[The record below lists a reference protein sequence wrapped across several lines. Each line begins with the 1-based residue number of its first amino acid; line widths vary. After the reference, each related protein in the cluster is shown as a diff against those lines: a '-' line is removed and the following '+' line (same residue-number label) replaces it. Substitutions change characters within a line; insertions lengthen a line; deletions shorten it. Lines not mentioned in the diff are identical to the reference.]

1 MMTRWTLPWIALAAA
16 IVALAGCVKE
26 VRPPPVRQAIQATT
40 EIPADQL
47 LDVGV
52 HIFNPGIP
60 KAVEDDPDLA
70 DKTRIY
76 PDIRK
81 AEARYVAMQLRDALE
96 GTGHWG
102 TARVVPASVVSFD
115 LTVDGR
121 IVESSGTT
129 LKLAVTATDSTGR
142 TWIANK
148 EYEGLADTRVY
159 KDGYSGGRDPFENVY
174 VAIADDLLAARNAR
188 SSADLAN
195 IHRVS
200 ELRFAADFAPVAFSQ
215 YLARD
220 AKSGQYKVL
229 RLPADDDLLLQ
240 RVRQIRE
247 RDYGMIDT
255 VSENYAVFSEKLEP
269 PYTGW
274 RRYTYDEITAE
285 EKLKAQARHRIALGA
300 AAVAAAI
307 FVPDSC
313 SSGSTCDRATSAAR
327 YGAVAGGVAAVVSGY
342 RKHEQSKIHAE
353 SLKEI
358 SGSFQSE
365 AAPLV
370 VDVEGR
376 TLRLTGTAEEQYAE
390 WRRLLHELYREE
402 TGLVPTA
409 PAAGATMPGAQAG
422 GAG

>member
-1 MMTRWTLPWIALAAA
+1 MKALWIAAAVA
-16 IVALAGCVKE
+16 IVAVTGCVKE
-26 VRPPPVRQAIQATT
+26 TRPLPLKQATQATT
-40 EIPADQL
+40 EIPAEQL

-52 HIFNPGIP
+52 HIFSPGIP
-60 KAVEDDPDLA
+60 KEVEDDPDLA

-81 AEARYVAMQLRDALE
+81 AEARYFAMQLRDTLE
-96 GTGHWG
+96 GTGQWG
-102 TARVVPASVVSFD
+102 TARVVPATVVSFD

-121 IVESSGTT
+121 IIESSGTT
-129 LKLAVTATDSTGR
+129 LKLAVTATDATGR
-142 TWIANK
+142 AWIANK

-159 KDGYSGGRDPFENVY
+159 KDGYSAGRDPFENVY
-174 VAIADDLLAARNAR
+174 VAIADDLLAASKTR

-195 IHRVS
+195 IRRVS

-215 YLARD
+215 YLAKN
-220 AKSGQYKVL
+220 AKTGQYRVL

-240 RVRQIRE
+240 RVHQIRE

-255 VSENYAVFSEKLEP
+255 VSENYSAFSEKLEE
-269 PYTGW
+269 PYTSW

-285 EKLKAQARHRIALGA
+285 EKLKAQARHRMALGA
-300 AAVAAAI
+300 AAIAAAI

-313 SSGSTCDRATSAAR
+313 SSGSTCDRAVSAAR

-342 RKHEQSKIHAE
+342 RKNEESKIHVE

-409 PAAGATMPGAQAG
+409 PAVDATTPGAQAG

>member
-1 MMTRWTLPWIALAAA
+1 MKALWIAAAVA
-16 IVALAGCVKE
+16 IVAVTGCVKE
-26 VRPPPVRQAIQATT
+26 TRPLPLKQATQATT
-40 EIPADQL
+40 EIPAEQL

-52 HIFNPGIP
+52 HIFSPGIP
-60 KAVEDDPDLA
+60 KEVEDDPDLA

-81 AEARYVAMQLRDALE
+81 AEARYFAMQLRDTLE
-96 GTGHWG
+96 GTGQWG
-102 TARVVPASVVSFD
+102 TARVVPATVVSFD

-121 IVESSGTT
+121 IIESSGTT
-129 LKLAVTATDSTGR
+129 LKLAVTATDATGR
-142 TWIANK
+142 AWIANK

-159 KDGYSGGRDPFENVY
+159 KDGYSAGRDPFENVY
-174 VAIADDLLAARNAR
+174 VAIADDLLAASKTR

-195 IHRVS
+195 IRRVS

-215 YLARD
+215 YLAKN
-220 AKSGQYKVL
+220 AKTGQYRVL
-229 RLPADDDLLLQ
+229 RLPADDDQLLQ

-255 VSENYAVFSEKLEP
+255 VSENYSAFSEKLEE
-269 PYTGW
+269 PYTSW

-285 EKLKAQARHRIALGA
+285 EKLKAQARHRMALGA
-300 AAVAAAI
+300 AAIAAAI

-313 SSGSTCDRATSAAR
+313 SSGSTCDRAVSAAR

-342 RKHEQSKIHAE
+342 RKNEESKIHVE

-409 PAAGATMPGAQAG
+409 PAVDATTPGAQAG

>member
-1 MMTRWTLPWIALAAA
+1 MT
-16 IVALAGCVKE
+16 GCVKE
-26 VRPPPVRQAIQATT
+26 TRPLPLMQATQAT
-40 EIPADQL
+40 AEIPADQL

-60 KAVEDDPDLA
+60 KAVEEDPDLA

-81 AEARYVAMQLRDALE
+81 AEARFFAMQLRDTLE

-102 TARVVPASVVSFD
+102 TARVVPASVVNFD
-115 LTVDGR
+115 VTVDGR
-121 IVESSGTT
+121 ILESTGTT
-129 LKLAVTATDSTGR
+129 LKLAVTATDAAGR
-142 TWIANK
+142 IWIDRK
-148 EYEGLADTRVY
+148 EYEGRADTRAY
-159 KDGYSGGRDPFENVY
+159 KDGYTAGRDPFENVY
-174 VAIADDLLAARNAR
+174 VAIADDLLAVRNAKP
-188 SSADLAN
+188 AAELAN
-195 IHRVS
+195 IRRIS
-200 ELRFAADFAPVAFSQ
+200 ELRFANDFAPVAFSQ
-215 YLARD
+215 YLAQD
-220 AKSGQYKVL
+220 GKTGQYRVL

-240 RVRQIRE
+240 RIRQIRE

-255 VSENYAVFSEKLEP
+255 VSENYAAFSEKLAE
-269 PYTGW
+269 PYTAW
-274 RRYTYDEITAE
+274 RRYTYDEIVAE
-285 EKLKAQARHRIALGA
+285 EKLKKQARSRMALGA

-307 FVPDSC
+307 FVPDNCQSQ
-313 SSGSTCDRATSAAR
+313 TCNRATSAAR
-327 YGAVAGGVAAVVSGY
+327 YGAAAGGVAAVISGY
-342 RKHEQSKIHAE
+342 RKNEESKIHAE

-365 AAPLV
+365 TAPLV

-409 PAAGATMPGAQAG
+409 PAADTTTPGTQAG

>member
-1 MMTRWTLPWIALAAA
+1 MKALLIAAA
-16 IVALAGCVKE
+16 AATLVVAGCVKE
-26 VRPPPVRQAIQATT
+26 TRPVPLLQATQAT
-40 EIPADQL
+40 AEIPSEQL

-52 HIFNPGIP
+52 HVFNPGIP
-60 KAVEDDPDLA
+60 KAVEEDPDLA

-81 AEARYVAMQLRDALE
+81 AEARYFAMQLRDTLE

-102 TARVVPASVVSFD
+102 TARVVPTTVESFD

-121 IVESSGTT
+121 IIESSGTQ
-129 LKLAVTATDSTGR
+129 LKLAVTATDATGKV
-142 TWIANK
+142 WIAGK
-148 EYEGLADTRVY
+148 EYEGRADTRAY
-159 KDGYSGGRDPFENVY
+159 KDGYSNGRDPFQNVY
-174 VAIADDLLAARNAR
+174 VAIADDLLAVRKGR
-188 SSADLAN
+188 SAADLAN
-195 IHRVS
+195 IRRVS

-215 YLARD
+215 YLSAN
-220 AKSGQYKVL
+220 AKTGQYRVL

-240 RVRQIRE
+240 RIRQIRE

-255 VSENYAVFSEKLEP
+255 VSENYAAFSERLEE
-269 PYTGW
+269 PYTSW

-285 EKLKAQARHRIALGA
+285 EKIKSQARNRIAMGA

-307 FVPDSC
+307 FVPDNCQSDTC
-313 SSGSTCDRATSAAR
+313 RRASSVARSGAAI
-327 YGAVAGGVAAVVSGY
+327 GGVSAIMSGV
-342 RKHEQSKIHAE
+342 RKREEAKIHVE

-358 SGSFQSE
+358 SGSFESQ

-376 TLRLTGTAEEQYAE
+376 TLRLIGTADEQYAE
-390 WRRLLHELYREE
+390 WRRLLHDLYREE

-409 PAAGATMPGAQAG
+409 PAAADATTSGAQAG